1 MPDSNA
7 GLLPPQSGALPMSHR
22 NDIFTGMTMRDLF
35 TLPRGKENEESLT
48 VYFYQKE
55 MSDFFTLPR
64 EKGNEIFLD
73 RIFLPK
79 GK

>member
-1 MPDSNA
+1 
-7 GLLPPQSGALPMSHR
+7 
-22 NDIFTGMTMRDLF
+22 MRDLF
-35 TLPRGKENEESLT
+35 TIPRGKENEESLT